1 MRRRREKAFD
11 RDVRVGR
18 PPRASPLGPISGHVH
33 EVCSCD
39 DVHAYRVCAAAPRA
53 NGPVPTSVIP
63 EVLRAA
69 TVVALPAGV
78 AVARPTLLVGPMP
91 AALIAGSGHDDVT
104 PLAATTLAALDVRRE
119 IRVVIISAT
128 VVIIV
133 VPTGARI
140 AKVIAG
146 RIVVHARVK
155 APPPATNEG
164 HQKYEFRSRRGTR
177 TTAPGARSS

>member
-1 MRRRREKAFD
+1 MRRRRELAFD
-11 RDVRVGR
+11 CDVRVGR
-18 PPRASPLGPISGHVH
+18 PPGAGPLGPISGHVR
-33 EVCSCD
+33 EVCICED
-39 DVHAYRVCAAAPRA
+39 IHAYRGRAAAPRA
-53 NGPVPTSVIP
+53 NGPVPATVIP
-63 EVLRAA
+63 EVIRAT

-78 AVARPTLLVGPMP
+78 AVARPTLFVGPMP

-155 APPPATNEG
+155 APPPATKQG
-164 HQKYEFRSRRGTR
+164 S
-177 TTAPGARSS
+177 